1 MDLTS
6 HLTQRHLTTNFQQ
19 KKTTTSTLR
28 RMIPSC
34 KPCGKQDRPLR
45 SLLRVD
51 PLIKHENYQL
61 ECLTVVFMTRTNV
74 GRSWIPSNCIQ
85 WISYFRH
92 TNVTTSN
99 GHLATLLTRPLTDI
113 NIYGL
118 KKGNVGRFRLLQ
130 ADVVGRLLHGARHL
144 AASTGNVSVAG
155 SAPSSRDVCFWQ
167 SWVGVCRV
175 AHFGFS
181 PNDTVRRTKCVSGP
195 ISDFGAKLIHLNWNQ
210 FKLTRNWIAGAKS
223 SRGNDFKSKIV
234 NQVIQLERNYLKKQ
248 KLLRLFIS
256 DVSAN

>member
-1 MDLTS
+1 
-6 HLTQRHLTTNFQQ
+6 
-19 KKTTTSTLR
+19 
-28 RMIPSC
+28 
-34 KPCGKQDRPLR
+34 
-45 SLLRVD
+45 
-51 PLIKHENYQL
+51 
-61 ECLTVVFMTRTNV
+61 MTRTNV

-85 WISYFRH
+85 WISYFILH
-92 TNVTTSN
+92 KNVTTLN

-167 SWVGVCRV
+167 SWVWVCRV

-210 FKLTRNWIAGAKS
+210 FKLTRNRIAGAKS

-234 NQVIQLERNYLKKQ
+234 NQVIQLERNYFLKK
-248 KLLRLFIS
+248 
-256 DVSAN
+256 